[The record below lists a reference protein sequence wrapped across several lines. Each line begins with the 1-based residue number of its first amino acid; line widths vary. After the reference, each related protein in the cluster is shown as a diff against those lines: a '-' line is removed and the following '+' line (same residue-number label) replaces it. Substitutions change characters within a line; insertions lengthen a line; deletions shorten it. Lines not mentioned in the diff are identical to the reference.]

1 MTPITLVSWR
11 GRTICW
17 IESGKVQQLKPDVLM
32 VNGTIIEFP
41 DRIRI
46 EILDTDKA
54 KDGNPEAGYTEL
66 QPRIEISTDPLKVK
80 TKIQQEETC
89 PHV

>member
-1 MTPITLVSWR
+1 MSLTLVSWR
-11 GRTICW
+11 GRTVCW
-17 IESGKVQQLKPDVLM
+17 IESGKVQQLEPDVLM

-54 KDGNPEAGYTEL
+54 KDESPETGYTEL
-66 QPRIEISTDPLKVK
+66 KPKTEISTDPLKVK
-80 TKIQQEETC
+80 KT
-89 PHV
+89 